1 MGKTNH
7 TLRRASAAEA
17 ADALSLDGLAA
28 LSRALG
34 HARWRAVSD
43 AAQAVACYLACH
55 PRVAAVRYP
64 GLRADPDF
72 EHAAGTLESGFGP
85 RVALRL
91 AGAPAGEW
99 ALWEADGRDA
109 REQALELEALLAG
122 GARA

>member
-1 MGKTNH
+1 MGKKNH
-7 TLRRASAAEA
+7 SLLGASVAEV

-34 HARWRAVSD
+34 PARWRAVSD

-55 PRVAAVRYP
+55 PRVAEVRYP
-64 GLRADPDF
+64 GLKDDPDF
-72 EHAAGTLESGFGP
+72 PRAASTLEGGFGP

-91 AGAPAGEW
+91 ASAPAGEW

-109 REQALELEALLAG
+109 REQALELEVLLAAL
-122 GARA
+122 GA